1 MVLKNT
7 LCGDVIMRKEKSDV
21 RFELRLPKSLY
32 ERLRAYADKKHW
44 SLSKTI
50 KKILDEVC
58 GGAL

>member
-1 MVLKNT
+1 M
-7 LCGDVIMRKEKSDV
+7 IKEKSDI

-32 ERLRAYADKKHW
+32 EQLKAYADRKHW

-58 GGAL
+58 GGTL

>member
-1 MVLKNT
+1 
-7 LCGDVIMRKEKSDV
+7 MRKEKSDV

-32 ERLRAYADKKHW
+32 VRLKAYADRKHW
-44 SLSKTI
+44 SLSKTV

>member
-1 MVLKNT
+1 
-7 LCGDVIMRKEKSDV
+7 MRKEKSDI

-32 ERLRAYADKKHW
+32 ERLKFYAYRKHW